1 MAAAV
6 GSRKALWGPS
16 NVGFEILTSR
26 RRSDG
31 VGQPTAMSGRLGLL
45 PEAATQLECKTS
57 AFLCPLHIE
66 GRGSD
71 PDVRMPCASR

>member
-1 MAAAV
+1 MLGDAEVRCPEAAAREPAA
-6 GSRKALWGPS
+6 SA
-16 NVGFEILTSR
+16 IT
-26 RRSDG
+26 
-31 VGQPTAMSGRLGLL
+31 GRLGFL

>member
-6 GSRKALWGPS
+6 GSSKASWGPS

-31 VGQPTAMSGRLGLL
+31 VGQPTATSCPSKPKPDSCRLA
-45 PEAATQLECKTS
+45 EAVCFPSMEAT
-57 AFLCPLHIE
+57 
-66 GRGSD
+66 
-71 PDVRMPCASR
+71 